1 MCTIWRKDGKKIHI
15 WKIVHSEI
23 FFFFEE
29 LHLGS
34 TLFLKYL
41 CRSFWLCWVSVAGC
55 WLSVVVVLGC
65 FSSRGVQ
72 ASHCSGVSYCR
83 AWALR
88 WVAAVLGGVWAQW
101 MCTGLVALPHRDQT
115 GVPCIAQQA
124 VNHWTTREAP
134 FWNFLFFL
142 YKSYLES
149 LFLFF

>member
-1 MCTIWRKDGKKIHI
+1 MCTIWRKDGKKVHI
-15 WKIVHSEI
+15 WKIIHPEI
-23 FFFFEE
+23 FFFFFKE

-41 CRSFWLCWVSVAGC
+41 CRYFWLCWVSVTGC
-55 WLSVVVVLGC
+55 WLSLVVVLGC
-65 FSSRGVQ
+65 YSSRGVQ
-72 ASHCSGVSYCR
+72 ASNCSGFSLQSVGSTVSGCSTC
-83 AWALR
+83 
-88 WVAAVLGGVWAQW
+88 GVWAQW

-115 GVPCIAQQA
+115 GVPCLAQQA

-149 LFLFF
+149 LFLFL